1 MEGGG
6 KEGTL
11 IHDRVV
17 KELQEEHGYSH
28 EDAKAIKSILYDEA
42 KDKVSMDEPGY
53 NLKRAEYM
61 LKLVTKKRLSKITDE
76 ELQARIQKIKEHR
89 ENKPPRAGRKKSK
102 KAPKKISKR
111 KTSKKAGSKKR
122 VRKTSLRKPVRKA
135 SVRKTSVRK
144 ASVRK
149 TSVRKTSVRKTSVKR
164 KVSKK

>member
-122 VRKTSLRKPVRKA
+122 IRKTSVRKP
-135 SVRKTSVRK
+135 VRKTSVRK
-144 ASVRK
+144 PVRK

>member
-89 ENKPPRAGRKKSK
+89 ENRPPKAGRKKSK
-102 KAPKKISKR
+102 KAPKR

-122 VRKTSLRKPVRKA
+122 VRKTSVRKP
-135 SVRKTSVRK
+135 
-144 ASVRK
+144 
-149 TSVRKTSVRKTSVKR
+149 VRKTSVKR

>member
-122 VRKTSLRKPVRKA
+122 IRKTSVRKP
-135 SVRKTSVRK
+135 VRKTSVRK
-144 ASVRK
+144 P
-149 TSVRKTSVRKTSVKR
+149 VRKTSVRKTSVKR

>member
-89 ENKPPRAGRKKSK
+89 ENRPPKAGRKKSK
-102 KAPKKISKR
+102 KVSKKAPKR

-122 VRKTSLRKPVRKA
+122 VRKTSVRK
-135 SVRKTSVRK
+135 S
-144 ASVRK
+144 SVRK
-149 TSVRKTSVRKTSVKR
+149 TSVRKTSVRKTSVR
-164 KVSKK
+164 KPARKTSVRRKASKK